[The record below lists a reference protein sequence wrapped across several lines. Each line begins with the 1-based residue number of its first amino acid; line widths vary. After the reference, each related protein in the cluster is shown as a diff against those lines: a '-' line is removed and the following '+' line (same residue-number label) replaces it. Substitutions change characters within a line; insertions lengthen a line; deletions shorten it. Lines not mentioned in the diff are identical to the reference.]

1 MAWSGWRRGPRYD
14 LDMKVAGVEKAFRA
28 INEMVKAGVVRRY
41 ALGGA
46 MGALF
51 YSEPVVTY
59 DLDVFVALGDDPA
72 RSPLTPLAPIYE
84 FARSRG
90 FAIEREHVVI
100 EGIPVQFLPAPS
112 PLVEEAIEKALLK
125 RVGNTLVRVMTPE
138 HLAAVMVEVG
148 RPKDKLRLESFFSGG
163 ALDREVLEEIL
174 RRHGLHGRWS
184 RIRKEIGVDGP

>member
-1 MAWSGWRRGPRYD
+1 
-14 LDMKVAGVEKAFRA
+14 MKVAGVEKAFRV

-41 ALGGA
+41 AVGGA

-59 DLDVFVALGDDPA
+59 DLDVFVELGDEPT
-72 RSPLTPLAPIYE
+72 RSPLTPLASIYE

-90 FAIEREHVVI
+90 LAVEREHVVV

-125 RVGNTLVRVMTPE
+125 KAGSTPVRVMSPE

-163 ALDREVLEEIL
+163 VLDREVLEEIL
-174 RRHGLHGRWS
+174 RRHGLYGRWS
-184 RIRKEIGVDGP
+184 RIRKEIGADGP